1 MRRRMGT
8 RRTRTVFYFLA
19 LTSGVL
25 LAFSVF
31 SDVYV
36 YKVFLPNPIAFALAA
51 QWMGFLFTLIVILIL
66 SIPTNRARRRS
77 LGTRFDRSFYRFSLP
92 SRKVLLSLALA
103 GVFAGIATFAYYL
116 VVGSSGDVSAVLPF
130 AQFSIVYLMI
140 GDLILIRD
148 YPTNIEVQS
157 ILAILFGVLL
167 IGMIPGVI
175 DPSLLLI
182 VVSLWAAG
190 RAVSVFFQSRAKRRE
205 IRPGATTDS
214 LNLRL
219 WVLLILNC
227 SMSLF
232 MIPFITPEVVL
243 LLVYQ
248 LPIIMHWLMIPV
260 VFTFL
265 SFVLFIQ
272 ALGKGK
278 MSVVVGINSISIVL
292 GLPLTILG
300 AFFFPSVFSP
310 ISPDPF
316 FWFLRIIGIVF
327 VVSGIIALALSEMR
341 GYVLVKVAPGCLDIM
356 PKLYRIRGVK
366 KVSFLT
372 GKWDLLVRI
381 DIRSLGSARAK
392 ILRKIEETRGVTDME
407 TLLILKE
414 WD

>member
-1 MRRRMGT
+1 MGT
-8 RRTRTVFYFLA
+8 RRTRTAFYLLA
-19 LTSGVL
+19 LASGVF

-31 SDVYV
+31 SDIFV
-36 YKVFLPNPIAFALAA
+36 YKVFLPHPIAFALAA
-51 QWMGFLFTLIVILIL
+51 QWMGFLFTLAVILVL

-77 LGTRFDRSFYRFSLP
+77 LGTRFDRSFYHLTIP
-92 SRKVLLSLALA
+92 SRKVVFSILLA

-116 VVGSSGDVSAVLPF
+116 VTGSSGDVSTVLPF
-130 AQFSIVYLMI
+130 AQFSIIYLMI

-157 ILAILFGVLL
+157 ILAITFGVLL
-167 IGMIPGVI
+167 IGMIPGAI
-175 DPSLLLI
+175 DPILLI
-182 VVSLWAAG
+182 IVITLWGGG

-219 WVLLILNC
+219 WLLLILNTF
-227 SMSLF
+227 MSLV

-243 LLVYQ
+243 LLLFQ
-248 LPIIMHWLMIPV
+248 LPLIIHWLLIPV
-260 VFTFL
+260 ILTFF
-265 SFVLFIQ
+265 SFVFYIQ

-278 MSVVVGINSISIVL
+278 MSVVQGINSISIVL
-292 GLPLTILG
+292 GIPLNILG
-300 AFFFPSVFSP
+300 VFFFPAVFST

-316 FWFLRIIGIVF
+316 FWFLRIIGTVF
-327 VVSGIIALALSEMR
+327 VISGIIALSLSEMR

-356 PKLYRIRGVK
+356 TELYRIRGVK
-366 KVSFLT
+366 RVSFTT
-372 GKWDLLVRI
+372 GRWDLMLRI

-392 ILRKIEETRGVTDME
+392 ILRKIEETRGVRDME
-407 TLLILKE
+407 THLILKE